1 MKSSAPFPRRK
12 IAAKAKPTSR
22 ADSYTLSRAKT
33 YLGRLLEKAQ
43 NGQTVYILRGRSRFI
58 LQPVPEIEPIPMR
71 PPGYFASCYSKA
83 DAKLEN
89 KLGSASV
96 VKAPE
101 DLE

>member
-1 MKSSAPFPRRK
+1 MKRSIGVLRAKKVRR
-12 IAAKAKPTSR
+12 AKVYPISEN
-22 ADSYTLSRAKT
+22 YTLSRAKT
-33 YLGRLLEKAQ
+33 YLGRLLEQAQ

-58 LQPVPEIEPIPMR
+58 LQPVPEIEPIPLR
-71 PPGYFASCYSKA
+71 PPGYFASCYSRA

>member
-1 MKSSAPFPRRK
+1 VLRAKEVRR
-12 IAAKAKPTSR
+12 AKVYPISEN
-22 ADSYTLSRAKT
+22 YTLSRAKT
-33 YLGRLLEKAQ
+33 YLGRLLEQAQ

-58 LQPVPEIEPIPMR
+58 LQPVPEIEPIPLR
-71 PPGYFASCYSKA
+71 PPGYFASCYSRA